1 LNRPLSVVI
10 IANNASRH
18 IGEVIGAAR
27 RVSDDIIVLDSGSE
41 DNTPEIA
48 RDMGARVVFQDWLG
62 YSATKNVGNSMAQHD
77 MILSLDADEVLS
89 EELIDHILIEDF
101 NEETIYILDRA
112 NYYCGRRI
120 RFCHWNP
127 DRIPRIFDRRKARWQ
142 GEFVHEK
149 LKFHT
154 SYSQKLLKGKLLHYS
169 YDSYAQRLRK
179 VKDYAILSA
188 RDRFRKGK
196 RTTLPAMIV
205 LPFFKF
211 WITYIIHLG
220 ILDGRAGLE
229 IAWTD
234 ALGSWKRNRVLY
246 DLQRNL
252 TPECCK

>member
-1 LNRPLSVVI
+1 MSVVI

-127 DRIPRIFDRRKARWQ
+127 DRIP
-142 GEFVHEK
+142 EYLTVEK
-149 LKFHT
+149 
-154 SYSQKLLKGKLLHYS
+154 Q
-169 YDSYAQRLRK
+169 
-179 VKDYAILSA
+179 
-188 RDRFRKGK
+188 
-196 RTTLPAMIV
+196 
-205 LPFFKF
+205 
-211 WITYIIHLG
+211 
-220 ILDGRAGLE
+220 DGRANL
-229 IAWTD
+229 
-234 ALGSWKRNRVLY
+234 SMRN
-246 DLQRNL
+246 
-252 TPECCK
+252 

>member
-1 LNRPLSVVI
+1 MNRPLSVVI

-18 IGEVIGAAR
+18 IGEVVGAAR

-48 RDMGARVVFQDWLG
+48 RDMGARVEFKDWLG
-62 YSATKNVGNSMAQHD
+62 YSATKNLGNSLTRHD

-89 EELIDHILIEDF
+89 DELIDSILAEEFDD
-101 NEETIYILDRA
+101 ETIYVLDRA
-112 NYYCGRRI
+112 NYYCGQRI

-127 DRIPRIFDRRKARWQ
+127 DWIPRIFDRRKARWQ

-149 LKFHT
+149 LKFHP
-154 SYSQKLLKGKLLHYS
+154 SFSQKKLKGKLLHYS
-169 YDSYAQRLRK
+169 YDSYAQRVSK
-179 VKDYAILSA
+179 VRDYARLSA
-188 RDRFRKGK
+188 QERFRKGK
-196 RTTLPAMIV
+196 RTNLFAMVV

-234 ALGSWKRNRVLY
+234 ALGSWRRNRVLY